1 MSAIDDFEKRIKE
14 LKDEMEKELSSIME
28 RLRNENKN
36 ISVKLDELKVKG
48 DRVTYE
54 ELRNL
59 LLDVRENLS
68 NLRLE
73 LQKLEHKFRSKMR
86 DLRIDVER
94 SNLGYSEKIKLD
106 DMINELNYLLRD
118 MSENIRESLEDL
130 RDLVSESRA
139 RIKRAIRRGQGII
152 SVGIRSL
159 PDVGKIINDAMEIAK
174 RSIEE
179 ATTVISSVRIPES
192 DARIIDELV
201 NAGLFRSRNEALA
214 FFVHK
219 GIESSKE
226 LLDKVNERVTRI
238 KELQDEIRKELDQLF
253 KH

>member
-1 MSAIDDFEKRIKE
+1 
-14 LKDEMEKELSSIME
+14 
-28 RLRNENKN
+28 NESKN
-36 ISVKLDELKVKG
+36 ISAKLDELKGKEDKVA
-48 DRVTYE
+48 YE

-59 LLDVRENLS
+59 LLDAKENLS

-73 LQKLEHKFRSKMR
+73 LQRLEHKFRSLLH
-86 DLRIDVER
+86 DLRIDIER
-94 SNLGYSEKIKLD
+94 SNLSYGEKIKLD
-106 DMINELNYLLRD
+106 DMINGLNYLLRD

-130 RDLVSESRA
+130 GDLVSELRT
-139 RIKRAIRRGQGII
+139 RVKRAIRRGQGII

-159 PDVGKIINDAMEIAK
+159 PDIGKIIDDAMEIAK
-174 RSIEE
+174 RSIEG

-201 NAGLFRSRNEALA
+201 NAGLFKSRNEALA

-226 LLDKVNERVTRI
+226 WLDKVNERITRI

-253 KH
+253 KR

>member
-1 MSAIDDFEKRIKE
+1 MSAIDEFEKRIKE
-14 LKDEMEKELSSIME
+14 LRDEMEKELSDIME
-28 RLRNENKN
+28 RLRNESKN
-36 ISVKLDELKVKG
+36 ISAKLDELKGKEDKVA
-48 DRVTYE
+48 YE

-59 LLDVRENLS
+59 LLDAKENLS

-73 LQKLEHKFRSKMR
+73 LQRLEHKFRSLLH
-86 DLRIDVER
+86 DLRIDIER
-94 SNLGYSEKIKLD
+94 SNLSYGEKIKLD
-106 DMINELNYLLRD
+106 DMINGLNYLLRD

-130 RDLVSESRA
+130 GDLVSELRT
-139 RIKRAIRRGQGII
+139 RVKRAIRRGQGII

-159 PDVGKIINDAMEIAK
+159 PDIGKIIDDAMEIAK
-174 RSIEE
+174 RSIEG

-201 NAGLFRSRNEALA
+201 NAGLFKSRNEALA

-226 LLDKVNERVTRI
+226 WLDKVNERITRI

-253 KH
+253 KR